1 MVVKKKNNKDESSMR
16 GFLPGILVGV
26 LLSIGYNYIFEAP
39 PEIASAKIEEIVN
52 SPEVKKVKYDFYQL
66 LKENEILISD
76 DELSGPEKSDTG
88 SYLLQVG
95 SFKSINDAENRK
107 VELLLLNLPTK
118 VEKITVKSERKLR
131 SVNETKVIVALDYS
145 DQISVDRFCDQVS
158 PNDCKL
164 KVGKELF
171 ALLGP
176 KLVTELMARGFDIF
190 LDLKFHDIPNTVA
203 RAIKVVCDL
212 GVWMT
217 NVHCLGGQKMMMAA
231 NEARVGIGSDTNL
244 IGVTMLTSHDASDL
258 QELGITQSME
268 NQVLSLA
275 SQAKNSGLDGVVCS
289 ARECKIL
296 RNRLGGDFQF
306 VTPGIRLDNDLQDDQ
321 TRVLTPMDAIKNG
334 SNYLVIGRPITRSD
348 NPAGKLRLINE
359 SIQLNSSDHIKTPES
374 S

>member
-1 MVVKKKNNKDESSMR
+1 M
-16 GFLPGILVGV
+16 FLPH
-26 LLSIGYNYIFEAP
+26 
-39 PEIASAKIEEIVN
+39 
-52 SPEVKKVKYDFYQL
+52 
-66 LKENEILISD
+66 
-76 DELSGPEKSDTG
+76 
-88 SYLLQVG
+88 
-95 SFKSINDAENRK
+95 
-107 VELLLLNLPTK
+107 LLLNYLE
-118 VEKITVKSERKLR
+118 EKKLQRKNERKLR

-231 NEARVGIGSDTNL
+231 NEARVGIGSDTTL
-244 IGVTMLTSHDASDL
+244 VGVTMLTSHDSSDL
-258 QELGITQSME
+258 QEMGITRSME

-275 SQAKNSGLDGVVCS
+275 SQAKDSGLDGVVCS
-289 ARECKIL
+289 ARESKKL
-296 RNRLGGDFQF
+296 RDRLGEDFQF

-321 TRVLTPMDAIKNG
+321 SRVVTPMDAIKNG

-348 NPAGKLRLINE
+348 NPADKLRLINE
-359 SIQLNSSDHIKTPES
+359 II
-374 S
+374 

>member
-1 MVVKKKNNKDESSMR
+1 M
-16 GFLPGILVGV
+16 
-26 LLSIGYNYIFEAP
+26 
-39 PEIASAKIEEIVN
+39 
-52 SPEVKKVKYDFYQL
+52 
-66 LKENEILISD
+66 
-76 DELSGPEKSDTG
+76 
-88 SYLLQVG
+88 
-95 SFKSINDAENRK
+95 
-107 VELLLLNLPTK
+107 
-118 VEKITVKSERKLR
+118 
-131 SVNETKVIVALDYS
+131 NETKVIVALDFS

-231 NEARVGIGSDTNL
+231 NEARVGIGSDTTL
-244 IGVTMLTSHDASDL
+244 VGVTMLTSHDASDL
-258 QELGITQSME
+258 QDMGITRSME
-268 NQVLSLA
+268 NQVLALA
-275 SQAKNSGLDGVVCS
+275 SQAKDSGLDGVVCS
-289 ARECKIL
+289 ARESRIL
-296 RNRLGGDFQF
+296 KDRLGEDFQF

-321 TRVLTPMDAIKNG
+321 SRVVTPKDAIKNG

-348 NPAGKLRLINE
+348 NPAGKLRLIND
-359 SIQLNSSDHIKTPES
+359 II
-374 S
+374 

>member
-1 MVVKKKNNKDESSMR
+1 M
-16 GFLPGILVGV
+16 
-26 LLSIGYNYIFEAP
+26 
-39 PEIASAKIEEIVN
+39 
-52 SPEVKKVKYDFYQL
+52 
-66 LKENEILISD
+66 
-76 DELSGPEKSDTG
+76 
-88 SYLLQVG
+88 
-95 SFKSINDAENRK
+95 
-107 VELLLLNLPTK
+107 
-118 VEKITVKSERKLR
+118 
-131 SVNETKVIVALDYS
+131 NETKVIVALDFS

-231 NEARVGIGSDTNL
+231 NEARVGIGSDTTL
-244 IGVTMLTSHDASDL
+244 VGVTMLTSHDASDL
-258 QELGITQSME
+258 QDMGITRSME
-268 NQVLSLA
+268 NQVLALA
-275 SQAKNSGLDGVVCS
+275 SQAKDSGLDGVVCS
-289 ARECKIL
+289 ARESKKL
-296 RNRLGGDFQF
+296 RDRLGEDFQF

-321 TRVLTPMDAIKNG
+321 SRVVTPIDAIKNG

-348 NPAGKLRLINE
+348 NPSGKLRLIND
-359 SIQLNSSDHIKTPES
+359 II
-374 S
+374 

>member
-1 MVVKKKNNKDESSMR
+1 M
-16 GFLPGILVGV
+16 FLPH
-26 LLSIGYNYIFEAP
+26 
-39 PEIASAKIEEIVN
+39 
-52 SPEVKKVKYDFYQL
+52 
-66 LKENEILISD
+66 
-76 DELSGPEKSDTG
+76 
-88 SYLLQVG
+88 
-95 SFKSINDAENRK
+95 
-107 VELLLLNLPTK
+107 LLLNYLE
-118 VEKITVKSERKLR
+118 EKELQRKNERKLR

-145 DQISVDRFCDQVS
+145 DQISVYRFCDQVS

-231 NEARVGIGSDTNL
+231 NEARVGIGSDTTL
-244 IGVTMLTSHDASDL
+244 VGVTMLTSHDSSDL
-258 QELGITQSME
+258 QEMGITRSME

-275 SQAKNSGLDGVVCS
+275 SQAKDSGLDGVVCS
-289 ARECKIL
+289 ARESKKL
-296 RNRLGGDFQF
+296 RDRLGEDFQF

-321 TRVLTPMDAIKNG
+321 SRVVTPMDAIKNG
-334 SNYLVIGRPITRSD
+334 SSYLVIGRPITRGNIKKNILSLV
-348 NPAGKLRLINE
+348 NH
-359 SIQLNSSDHIKTPES
+359 LNR
-374 S
+374 